1 MQGTFEE
8 SFSSVECQRGFP
20 ASPGPT
26 EHKRWLGRFVFSTS
40 ELDPSADRRER
51 KRPIGTYNVQ
61 SMAMLRLSVECFDIH
76 ATGPPANQKSAFP
89 VSSHVASDAKAEAE
103 ASRRRA
109 VQQSLRREQRTHR
122 QGAGRTPASTT
133 IDDDDKPQ
141 TVRRD

>member
-61 SMAMLRLSVECFDIH
+61 SMAMLRLSAECFDILDVRN
-76 ATGPPANQKSAFP
+76 AQISLKPCGAWIGVESAAGDAN
-89 VSSHVASDAKAEAE
+89 
-103 ASRRRA
+103 RA
-109 VQQSLRREQRTHR
+109 N
-122 QGAGRTPASTT
+122 
-133 IDDDDKPQ
+133 I
-141 TVRRD
+141 